1 MRKMATPGRK
11 PRRQSSFHRMISDI
25 ISERKKDK
33 KGGATCEELGG
44 YILMDVNCFWTKIF
58 AEHFLEKADDQ
69 GDDMLFFVRRK
80 EFKTRNEAQAS
91 IEVFRKH
98 DSKNLPSLG
107 DPSVDWEE
115 TVYLN
120 LILHQ
125 FDYILTCAVCT
136 KSDGKLQIFHSSNK
150 QVFASPSKR
159 RMDRKGVEP
168 QVAYPNIFFLID
180 NFDEVFSGMKV
191 QASQMVCVELVANE
205 RQGSFRSVVFLGC
218 VRYEALKRVY
228 DNRATMTSKMAEKVP
243 MRFFQGAH
251 GRIEFIRMKGPEG
264 KGHAEMAVS
273 RFRRLS
279 KDGSYDDHS
288 ISSDGSG
295 SNSVTSSPERTRYS
309 SSCTSSPVPQ
319 PKNGMKK
326 SSSDSGM
333 LFQLTR
339 ESDDLPDNQ
348 NNSNFP
354 VKLTRQ
360 GSDAL
365 QWLKRR
371 THKEP
376 ILNAHLTYVTLP
388 WHRIIADVLEVRLE
402 PVLS

>member
-1 MRKMATPGRK
+1 MAASGRK
-11 PRRQSSFHRMISDI
+11 PRRQSSFHQMISDI

-33 KGGATCEELGG
+33 QGATCDDLGG
-44 YILMDVNCFWTKIF
+44 YVLMDVNCFWTKIF
-58 AEHFLEKADDQ
+58 AEHFLEKVDDQ

-98 DSKNLPSLG
+98 DAKNLPSLG

-136 KSDGKLQIFHSSNK
+136 KNDGKLQVFHSSNK

-168 QVAYPNIFFLID
+168 QVSYPNIFFLID
-180 NFDEVFSGMKV
+180 NYDEVFSGMKV
-191 QASQMVCVELVANE
+191 QATQMVCVELVANE
-205 RQGSFRSVVFLGC
+205 RHGSFRSVVFLGC

-228 DNRATMTSKMAEKVP
+228 ENRATMTSKMVEKVP

-273 RFRRLS
+273 RYRRRLS
-279 KDGSYDDHS
+279 KDGSYDDYS
-288 ISSDGSG
+288 TGSEGSG
-295 SNSVTSSPERTRYS
+295 CNSVTNSPEKIRYS
-309 SSCTSSPVPQ
+309 SSCNSSPIPQ
-319 PKNGMKK
+319 LRNGLKK

-333 LFQLTR
+333 LFELTR
-339 ESDDLPDNQ
+339 ESNDLPERQ
-348 NNSNFP
+348 RKLSNP
-354 VKLTRQ
+354 NVKLTRQ

-371 THKEP
+371 TSKEH

-388 WHRIIADVLEVRLE
+388 WHRIIADVLEVRHE